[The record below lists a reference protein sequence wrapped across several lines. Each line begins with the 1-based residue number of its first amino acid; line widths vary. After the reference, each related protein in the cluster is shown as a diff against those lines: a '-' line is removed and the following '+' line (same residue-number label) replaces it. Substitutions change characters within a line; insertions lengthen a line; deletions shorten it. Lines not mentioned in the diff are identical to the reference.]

1 MSKCKKNAKPFVT
14 KKTENSV
21 LWTFAIEFL
30 DEGKKILNFL
40 RKGIAKNK
48 SKRFSDRKSNK
59 AKIYL
64 KWKNYDNLF
73 NS

>member
-1 MSKCKKNAKPFVT
+1 MT
-14 KKTENSV
+14 KKTENTV

-30 DEGKKILNFL
+30 EEGKTFLNFL
-40 RKGIAKNK
+40 RERIAKHK

-64 KWKNYDNLF
+64 KWRNYDHLF